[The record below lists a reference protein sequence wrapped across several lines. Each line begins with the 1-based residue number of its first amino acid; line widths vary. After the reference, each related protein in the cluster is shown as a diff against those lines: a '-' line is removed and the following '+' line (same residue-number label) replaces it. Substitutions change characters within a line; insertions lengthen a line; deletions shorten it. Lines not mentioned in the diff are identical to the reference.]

1 MTSKIKSTSKASR
14 SIIST
19 SKRYRSINKAGVAK
33 SIGADEARVNDGE
46 LSGSPPALFALREEL
61 HQRLRSTGGRR
72 GLEGATKRHKIP
84 LLEGDWEELQ
94 KVAKASE
101 TEDVH
106 PTPAQVASILLHGA
120 LKDKLPMSSRK
131 VALNRRR

>member
-1 MTSKIKSTSKASR
+1 MTNKIKSTSKSSR
-14 SIIST
+14 SIVST
-19 SKRYRSINKAGVAK
+19 SKRYRSIDKAQVAK
-33 SIGADEARVNDGE
+33 SLGAEEAHEQNGDIA
-46 LSGSPPALFALREEL
+46 GSPPTLFALREEL

-72 GLEGATKRHKIP
+72 RLEGASKRYKIP

-106 PTPAQVASILLHGA
+106 PTPAQVASILIHGA
-120 LKDKLPMSSRK
+120 LRDNQPVNVTKIARDRK
-131 VALNRRR
+131 R